1 MQHRDLPT
9 PAFWE
14 RCRRTVE
21 RTESRRRRG
30 RVVRGIGLGLEASG
44 LATAV
49 GELCRLRRLDGS
61 ELLAETVGFREER
74 AILMPL
80 GDLAGVGPDCPVE
93 RVGKP
98 FTVAVGPDL
107 SGRVLDGLGR
117 PLDGKGPV
125 RAQAFYPVWEH
136 PPAPLE
142 RPRITRPLFLGI
154 RAIDGLLT
162 CGRGQRVGI
171 FSGSGV
177 GKSTLLGMVA
187 RYTEADRIV
196 IGMVGE
202 RGREVRGFLEQ
213 DLGEGLARSVVVVA
227 TSDQPPMVR
236 IKGALVA
243 TAIAEYFR
251 DQGENVLLLMDS
263 LTRFAMAQREVALAA
278 GEPPAT
284 RGYPPSVFGLL
295 PRLLER
301 AGTSAKG
308 SITGFY
314 TVLVE
319 GDDLLEP
326 ITDTA
331 RGILDGQI
339 VLSRNLAAEGLYPA
353 IDILESISRLMPEI
367 VSAGQWSLTQK
378 VREVLITYREAED
391 LLHVGAYV
399 PGTSPRIDYACAK
412 ITMVKEYLRQ
422 DRGKRT
428 GGGEAKEELEA
439 IFATGGAAG

>member
-1 MQHRDLPT
+1 MQARKFP
-9 PAFWE
+9 PVAFWE
-14 RCRRTVE
+14 QCRQTIDRT
-21 RTESRRRRG
+21 TILRRRG

-44 LATAV
+44 LVTAV

-80 GDLAGVGPDCPVE
+80 GDLAGVGPGCLVEPVG
-93 RVGKP
+93 RP
-98 FTVAVGPDL
+98 FTVAVGPEL
-107 SGRVLDGLGR
+107 SGRILDGLGR
-117 PLDGKGPV
+117 SLDGKGPISS
-125 RAQAFYPVWEH
+125 QAFYPVWAQ
-136 PPAPLE
+136 PPTPLE
-142 RPRITRPLFLGI
+142 RPRITRPLSLGI

-162 CGRGQRVGI
+162 CGRGQRMGI

-187 RYTEADRIV
+187 RYTDADRIV

-213 DLGEGLARSVVVVA
+213 DLGEGLSRAVVVVA
-227 TSDQPPMVR
+227 TSDQPAMVR
-236 IKGALVA
+236 IKAALVA

-251 DQGENVLLLMDS
+251 DQGEDVLLLMDS

-284 RGYPPSVFGLL
+284 RGYPPSVFGIL

-326 ITDTA
+326 ITDTV

-339 VLSRNLAAEGLYPA
+339 VLSRNLAAEGLFPA
-353 IDILESISRLMPEI
+353 IDILESISRLMSEI
-367 VSAGQWSLTQK
+367 VSDGQWNLTQK
-378 VREVLITYREAED
+378 AREVLITYREAED

-412 ITMVKEYLRQ
+412 IAQVKDYLRQ
-422 DRGKRT
+422 DRGERT
-428 GGGEAKEELEA
+428 GVQEAKLALEA
-439 IFATGGAAG
+439 IFGTGGAAG